1 MSSLSVVTVDNEGK
15 AAPGGSLRVPW
26 PDSLVGTIATAIAS
40 DIVAGRL
47 RAGDDLNSVELARRF
62 ETSRTPVREAL
73 LLLEK
78 EGLVDIESRR
88 RPRVKR
94 WTRVEVREL
103 YLVRSTLYA
112 LVAELIVAAAT
123 DEDLR
128 LLRECY
134 ERLVKAAGA
143 GDVEAFFRANVA
155 FRDLE
160 AEICRNTQLRRML
173 DSLGLRV
180 LQLRHYSISL
190 PGGMRD
196 SIADRER
203 LIHAYDDRD
212 AVLAAALSRSTVLRA
227 LARIEQS
234 GWKGME

>member
-1 MSSLSVVTVDNEGK
+1 M
-15 AAPGGSLRVPW
+15 GSFRMPW
-26 PDSLVGTIATAIAS
+26 PDSLVGGIASAIAG

-78 EGLVDIESRR
+78 EGLVEIESRR

-94 WTRVEVREL
+94 WTRTEVREL

-112 LVAELIVAAAT
+112 LVAELIVGAAT
-123 DEDLR
+123 DADLR
-128 LLRECY
+128 LLHECY
-134 ERLVKAAGA
+134 EKLNAAA
-143 GDVEAFFRANVA
+143 DSGDVEAFFRANVA
-155 FRDLE
+155 FRELE
-160 AEICRNTQLRRML
+160 SEVCRNAQLRRML

-196 SIADRER
+196 SAADRQR
-203 LIHAYDDRD
+203 LIHAYEDRD

-227 LARIEQS
+227 LARIERS